1 MTRDTKCRRLLSFL
15 STGKSITAREASR
28 KLGIDRLAA
37 HRWELVQAGHK
48 IVSSRLRTR
57 GGAYVASYRLGH

>member
-1 MTRDTKCRRLLSFL
+1 MTRDSQCRRLLRFL

-37 HRWELVQAGHK
+37 RIHQLRENHR
-48 IVSSRLRTR
+48 IVSSRLKTR
-57 GGAYVASYRLGH
+57 GGAYVAVYRMGI

>member
-1 MTRDTKCRRLLSFL
+1 MSKTSQCRRLLSYL

-37 HRWELVQAGHK
+37 RIHQLRETHEIA
-48 IVSSRLRTR
+48 SSRLRTR
-57 GGAYVASYRLGH
+57 GGAYVAVYRMGH